1 MRVRCLLAGVVI
13 AAGVVSVTPSQA
25 TTLTSSFATW
35 AAAVGQYDSTSS
47 TGLPLYTSPVA
58 SVALSDGTILSLVG
72 SADTVLQPLN
82 GWGPWSGSYAGD
94 IIDSTTNS
102 ETISFASSVSALG
115 MELSPDLGLFSGY
128 ADTFIITLSDGA
140 TAQYS
145 GTYTPGTT
153 QFFGFYG
160 GGDITSVTIASQN
173 APDFAFGN
181 FVDVPEPISLSMM
194 LSGLCGIGVTR
205 LRRRGQGY
213 RRRPNRFRNARQVA
227 AMPCVPTIVADG
239 PQHR

>member
-1 MRVRCLLAGVVI
+1 MKVRCLLAGVVI

-25 TTLTSSFATW
+25 STLTGSFATW

-47 TGLPLYTSPVA
+47 TGLPLYTSPVT
-58 SVALSDGTILSLVG
+58 SFSLSDGTILSLAG

-82 GWGPWSGSYAGD
+82 GWGPWSGTYAGD
-94 IIDSTTNS
+94 IIDTTTNT
-102 ETISFASSVSALG
+102 ETITFASSVSALG
-115 MELSPDLGLFSGY
+115 MDLSPDLGLFSGY
-128 ADTFIITLSDGA
+128 ADSFTVTLSDGT

-153 QFFGFYG
+153 QFVGFYG
-160 GGDITSVTIASQN
+160 AGDITSITISTLN

-181 FVDVPEPISLSMM
+181 FVDVPEPVSLATL

-205 LRRRGQGY
+205 LRRRGWGLI
-213 RRRPNRFRNARQVA
+213 AR
-227 AMPCVPTIVADG
+227 G
-239 PQHR
+239 